1 MAGNHIVTSFDDDL
15 NKLDSMIVEMGGLAE
30 AQLAQAIDAL
40 VKRDAALAETIAARD
55 TMIDDLER
63 EVDLFTVEV
72 LTRRQPLAADL
83 RRVISALKAA
93 NDLERIGDL
102 SRNICKRTMAL
113 SRAPAMGSAMGTVAR
128 MGHLVQEMIR
138 NILDAYIAQD
148 VAMADDVWRRDQ
160 EVDLL
165 HTSLFRELLTYMMED
180 PRHITACTHLL
191 FIAKNIERMGDHVTN
206 IAEYIRLMVVGEVNE
221 EARPKDDQSSLTVV
235 SPE

>member
-1 MAGNHIVTSFDDDL
+1 
-15 NKLDSMIVEMGGLAE
+15 
-30 AQLAQAIDAL
+30 
-40 VKRDAALAETIAARD
+40 
-55 TMIDDLER
+55 
-63 EVDLFTVEV
+63 
-72 LTRRQPLAADL
+72 
-83 RRVISALKAA
+83 
-93 NDLERIGDL
+93 
-102 SRNICKRTMAL
+102 
-113 SRAPAMGSAMGTVAR
+113 
-128 MGHLVQEMIR
+128 MIR

-148 VAMADDVWRRDQ
+148 VAMADDVWKRDQ